1 MQSDGSLSFGA
12 QNKGVVRSFGLIL
25 LQRLKEGVTDG
36 LLKGDPFRRVVLH
49 HLLNQ
54 VKQLLV
60 VSSLGGH
67 IVLRAKKTNSLLTGH
82 VFELMKYTARHSFSG
97 HE

>member
-1 MQSDGSLSFGA
+1 MQSDESLSFGA
-12 QNKGVVRSFGLIL
+12 QNKGVLRSFGLIL

-67 IVLRAKKTNSLLTGH
+67 VVLKRFTMLPHISATGAMLIP
-82 VFELMKYTARHSFSG
+82 V
-97 HE
+97 